1 MGMTELRETR
11 HRGEES
17 SMMKKLKEA
26 KALLHEV
33 CMEMEEHDEYNE
45 RRGYYIT
52 EADRY
57 DRDRD
62 REKYDERMSRRN
74 Y

>member
-11 HRGEES
+11 HREEES
-17 SMMKKLKEA
+17 SVMRKLKEA
-26 KALLHEV
+26 KMLIHEI
-33 CMEMEEHDEYNE
+33 CEEMEHDEYNE

-52 EADRY
+52 EADKY

-62 REKYDERMSRRN
+62 RYGERMSRRS

>member
-17 SMMKKLKEA
+17 SVMRKLKEA
-26 KALLHEV
+26 KMLLHEV
-33 CMEMEEHDEYNE
+33 CEEMEHDEYNE

-62 REKYDERMSRRN
+62 REKYDERMSRRS